1 MPDKKEKESQVVV
14 INDVEYKVDDLTE
27 KKVDD
32 LTEKQV
38 MLVNHVADLDRKL
51 AQSQFNL
58 DQLQGGREFFMKK
71 LEMELENEEVATVE
85 SD

>member
-27 KKVDD
+27 Q
-32 LTEKQV
+32 QV

-71 LEMELENEEVATVE
+71 LEMELEDEEVATVE

>member
-14 INDVEYKVDDLTE
+14 INDVEYKVDDMSE
-27 KKVDD
+27 Q
-32 LTEKQV
+32 QV

-51 AQSQFNL
+51 AGSQFNI

-71 LEMELENEEVATVE
+71 LEAELENEEVATVE

>member
-14 INDVEYKVDDLTE
+14 INDVEY
-27 KKVDD
+27 KVDD

-51 AQSQFNL
+51 AQSQFNI

>member
-1 MPDKKEKESQVVV
+1 MPDKKEKESQVKVVV

-27 KKVDD
+27 Q
-32 LTEKQV
+32 QV

-58 DQLQGGREFFMKK
+58 DQLQGGREHFMKN
-71 LEMELENEEVATVE
+71 LEVELEDVEGVAIAE
-85 SD
+85 SS

>member
-1 MPDKKEKESQVVV
+1 MPDKTKKEDQVVV

-27 KKVDD
+27 Q
-32 LTEKQV
+32 QV

-51 AQSQFNL
+51 ASSQFNI

-71 LEMELENEEVATVE
+71 LELELEEDEEVVTVE